1 MSYFD
6 ICAKLGKSLLYE
18 FASVA
23 PEASVVDPSL
33 LVIPSPPAYMCTRPP
48 PVSLVNSESSIPT
61 RRRKQSSASACPVE
75 IAICGRSPSLFLR
88 GSRKSCGSLKGLSL
102 QAVTVGS
109 VICRR
114 HLPIW
119 MTSGTLVPCGAL

>member
-23 PEASVVDPSL
+23 PEASVVAPSL
-33 LVIPSPPAYMCTRPP
+33 SGFPSPPAYMCTRPV
-48 PVSLVNSESSIPT
+48 PVSLVNSESSMPT

-75 IAICGRSPSLFLR
+75 IAICGRSPSLCLR
-88 GSRKSCGSLKGLSL
+88 GSRKVCGSLNGLSW
-102 QAVTVGS
+102 QAVTLGS
-109 VICRR
+109 VTCRR
-114 HLPIW
+114 HLPI
-119 MTSGTLVPCGAL
+119 